1 MIPIRERGRLR
12 EFPYVTYTLAILLV
26 VIYLWDREWSF
37 FGERIVFTDLAVR
50 PVDVIRA
57 LYGGD
62 KEPLITLFTSAFLHG
77 NLLHLLTNIIFL
89 LVFAPRVEVYF
100 GAMRFALYYLFWGVI
115 AALTQT
121 VVMPDSGIPMLGAS
135 GAIAGVMGCYLL
147 LFPGALIEVLIPPFI
162 FWSFYVRAWI
172 MLTLWFV
179 LQIFSP
185 QIGVANWAH
194 AGGFLAGMVTVML
207 TGNRERARR
216 LHPGVLN

>member
-12 EFPYVTYTLAILLV
+12 EFPFVTYTLVILLI
-26 VIYLWDREWSF
+26 VIYLWDREWSL
-37 FGERIVFTDLAVR
+37 FGERVVFTDLAVR

-77 NLLHLLTNIIFL
+77 NIAHLLSNLIFL
-89 LVFAPRVEVYF
+89 VVFAPRVEVYF
-100 GAMRFALYYLFWGVI
+100 GAMRFALYYLFWGV
-115 AALTQT
+115 AAAFTQII
-121 VVMPDSGIPMLGAS
+121 VMPDSGTPMLGAS
-135 GAIAGVMGCYLL
+135 GAIAGVMGSYLL
-147 LFPGALIEVLIPPFI
+147 LFPGALIEVIIPPLF
-162 FWSFYVRAWI
+162 FWTFYVPAWV

-179 LQIFSP
+179 FQIFSP

-194 AGGFLAGMVTVML
+194 AGGFLAGMIIVML

-216 LHPGVLN
+216 LRPGVY